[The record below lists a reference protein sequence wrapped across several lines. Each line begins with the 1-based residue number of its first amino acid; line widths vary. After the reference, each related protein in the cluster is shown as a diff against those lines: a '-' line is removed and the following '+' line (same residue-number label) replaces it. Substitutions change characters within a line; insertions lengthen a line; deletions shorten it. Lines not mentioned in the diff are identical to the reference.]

1 MIRTRFKKVLLVA
14 PEIFPNQLLADYTN
28 VKHIS
33 AAGSVFPSIH
43 EMTPDVIVFDYDFMG
58 RDFERTL
65 RRIQTN
71 KFYHKIKICCFK
83 NSPNTKV
90 DSFLKVLGVDHFVY
104 RDELLTAETKNKSL
118 LNTFS
123 SVIDASIVKWVI
135 NATH

>member
-1 MIRTRFKKVLLVA
+1 
-14 PEIFPNQLLADYTN
+14 
-28 VKHIS
+28 
-33 AAGSVFPSIH
+33 
-43 EMTPDVIVFDYDFMG
+43 MTPDVIVFDYDFMG